1 MFSAN
6 SRYAKMALYT
16 ATTSDGRHVQAVT
29 LPLPPQSV
37 ALAGFY
43 QRPANE
49 RLDLVA
55 ARFLNDPTTFWQLC
69 DANNTPVPDAL
80 AARPLV
86 GIPRGNPNGQGS

>member
-6 SRYAKMALYT
+6 SRYHKQPLYT
-16 ATTSDGRHVQAVT
+16 ATTSDGRQVQAVI

-37 ALAGFY
+37 ALSGFY
-43 QRPANE
+43 QRPAGE

-55 ARFLNDPTTFWQLC
+55 ARFLNDPTAFWQLC
-69 DANNTPVPDAL
+69 NANNTPVPDAL

-86 GIPRGNPNGQGS
+86 GIPRGSGS

>member
-6 SRYAKMALYT
+6 SRYINQTIYS
-16 ATTSDGRHVQAVT
+16 ATTSDGRQIPAVT
-29 LPLPPQSV
+29 LPLPPLS
-37 ALAGFY
+37 ASLAGYY
-43 QRPANE
+43 QRPTGE

-55 ARFLNDPTTFWQLC
+55 ARFLNDPTRFWKLC

-86 GIPRGNPNGQGS
+86 GVPTGYGT